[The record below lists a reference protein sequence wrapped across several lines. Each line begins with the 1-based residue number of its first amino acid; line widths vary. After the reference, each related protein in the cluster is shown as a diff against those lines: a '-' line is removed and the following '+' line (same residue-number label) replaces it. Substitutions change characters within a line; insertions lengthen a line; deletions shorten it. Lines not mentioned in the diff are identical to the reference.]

1 MPPYD
6 KTRKTLAEYGLAPS
20 KSRGQNFL
28 VNQQT
33 AQRIVSAAD
42 FASDDHIVEVGVGLG
57 ALTIPLAS
65 SVTRVLGIEIDSG
78 IIRYHQKENSLPD
91 NVELY
96 HEDILK
102 TDLLAITQQLKRP
115 LKILANLPYSISNP
129 FLFKMI
135 DNRSVIDQV
144 VVMLQ
149 KEVCERL
156 TASSGTKEY
165 GIPTVL
171 LSSCATI
178 STLLNVNA
186 SEFHPKPKID
196 SQVIRID
203 FFKDDPLPCSFT
215 ALQKLVRSSFQNRRK
230 TLLNNLRSAGFFKTG
245 LSGDKTLIKDELR
258 KVIQRAGLEPEMR
271 AESITVI
278 EFQRLTATFEEAGM
292 I

>member
-1 MPPYD
+1 MLPYD
-6 KTRKTLAEYGLAPS
+6 KTKKTLANHGLAPS

-28 VNQQT
+28 VNRQT
-33 AQRIVSAAD
+33 AESIVSAAA
-42 FASDDHIVEVGVGLG
+42 FSPDDHIVEVGVGLG
-57 ALTIPLAS
+57 ALTIPLAR

-78 IIRYHQKENSLPD
+78 IIRYHQKENSLPE
-91 NVELY
+91 NVDLC

-102 TDLLAITQQLKRP
+102 TDLTSIADQLKRP
-115 LKILANLPYSISNP
+115 LKIIANLPYSISNP

-135 DNRSVIDQV
+135 ENRSLVDQV

-156 TASSGTKEY
+156 TASPGTKEY

-178 STLLNVNA
+178 SKLLSVKA

-203 FFKDDPLPCSFT
+203 FLKDEPQTCSF
-215 ALQKLVRSSFQNRRK
+215 ASLQKLVRSSFKNRRK
-230 TLLNNLRSAGFFKTG
+230 TLLNNLQSAGLFKTS
-245 LSGDKTLIKDELR
+245 LPVNKALVKDELR
-258 KVIQRAGLEPEMR
+258 KMIQRAGLEPTMR
-271 AESITVI
+271 AERITVL
-278 EFQRLTATFEEAGM
+278 EFQHLAAIFEEADM

>member
-6 KTRKTLAEYGLAPS
+6 KTRKTLAEHGLAPA

-102 TDLLAITQQLKRP
+102 TDLLAIAQQLKRP

-203 FFKDDPLPCSFT
+203 FFRDEPLLCSFT